1 VIGDI
6 LTSIFLRTPRALGT
20 LIPQVAIEEV
30 HRDEVAV
37 TDHPVEQGAAIS
49 DHAFK
54 LPAELVI
61 RYGWSESRD
70 ILDTILDGGLVS
82 VDEVYRRLL
91 DMQQQRQP
99 FDVITKRRAY
109 KNMLIRSLQVTTDQR
124 TNDILMVQAMLRQ
137 IIIVQV
143 TTVQVPPKTAQA
155 FPVDTAPP
163 VDAGVKQPKEVNES
177 ILYKAGSISGALGL

>member
-30 HRDEVAV
+30 HRDEVAI

-54 LPAELVI
+54 MPAELII

-70 ILDTILDGGLVS
+70 ILDIIQDGGLVS
-82 VDEVYRRLL
+82 VDDVYRQLL
-91 DMQQQRQP
+91 DMQEQRQP

-109 KNMLIRSLQVTTDQR
+109 KNMLIRSLQVVTDQK
-124 TNDILMVQAMLRQ
+124 TNNILMVQAALRQ
-137 IIIVQV
+137 VLIVQV

-155 FPVDTAPP
+155 YPVDTAPP
-163 VDAGVKQPKEVNES
+163 VDAGVKQAKPVNES